1 MINESN
7 HIFSIMNPFDEQEIL
22 IIRQLVRDPRQSDTA
37 IAETTGVSVRTVNR
51 KRQRLEED
59 GVVSYHTQVD
69 LSSDGNGQFQTRHLY
84 TIQFRVGI
92 TLRQLLDEIRQE
104 SNVRTIFT
112 ELIFESHIAEI
123 DGKLALIMFIE
134 GQTDREIVETFQE
147 KIIPSLLKN
156 HGQDSIEEIST
167 MRVLSPIRIM
177 RNYLPLVNME
187 AGFIRKDWPD
197 EAIFV
202 GQTA

>member
-1 MINESN
+1 MT
-7 HIFSIMNPFDEQEIL
+7 PFDEQEVL

-37 IAETTGVSVRTVNR
+37 ISETTGVNVRTVNR
-51 KRQRLEED
+51 KRQRLEEA
-59 GVVSYHTQVD
+59 GTISYHTQID
-69 LSSDGNGQFQTRHLY
+69 LSENGNGQFQARHLY
-84 TIQFRVGI
+84 TVRFRVGI
-92 TLRQLLDEIRQE
+92 TLRQILDDIRQE
-104 SNVRTIFT
+104 PNVRTIFT

-123 DGKLALIMFIE
+123 DGKLALLMVIE

-156 HGQDSIEEIST
+156 HGPDSIEQIST
-167 MRVLSPIRIM
+167 MRLLAPIRIM

-202 GQTA
+202 GQQA

>member
-1 MINESN
+1 MS
-7 HIFSIMNPFDEQEIL
+7 PFDEQEVL

-37 IAETTGVSVRTVNR
+37 IAETTGVNVRTVNR
-51 KRQRLEED
+51 KRQRLEEA
-59 GVVSYHTQVD
+59 GTISYHTQID
-69 LSSDGNGQFQTRHLY
+69 LSEHGNGQFQSRHLY
-84 TIQFRVGI
+84 TVQFRVGI
-92 TLRQLLDEIRQE
+92 TLRQLLDDIRQE
-104 SNVRTIFT
+104 PNVRTIFT

-123 DGKLALIMFIE
+123 DGKLALLMVIE

-156 HGQDSIEEIST
+156 HGHDSIEQIST
-167 MRVLSPIRIM
+167 MRLLAPIRIM

-202 GQTA
+202 GQQV

>member
-1 MINESN
+1 MS
-7 HIFSIMNPFDEQEIL
+7 PFDEQEIL
-22 IIRQLVRDPRQSDTA
+22 IVRQLVRDPRQSDTA
-37 IAETTGVSVRTVNR
+37 IAEATGVSARTVNR
-51 KRQRLEED
+51 KRQRLEDE
-59 GVVSYHTQVD
+59 GVISYHTQVD
-69 LSSDGNGQFQTRHLY
+69 LSGQGTGQFQARHVY
-84 TIQFRVGI
+84 TIQFRVGV

-104 SNVRTIFT
+104 PNVHTIFT

-123 DGKLALIMFIE
+123 DGKLALLMFID
-134 GQTDREIVETFQE
+134 GYSDREIVETFQE

-156 HGQDSIEEIST
+156 HGKDSIEEIST
-167 MRVLSPIRIM
+167 MRVLSPIRVM

-202 GQTA
+202 GQKTEQNSNSQ

>member
-1 MINESN
+1 MK
-7 HIFSIMNPFDEQEIL
+7 PFDEQETL

-37 IAETTGVSVRTVNR
+37 ISETTGVSSRTVNR
-51 KRQRLEED
+51 KRQKLEED
-59 GVVSYHTQVD
+59 GIISYHTQVN
-69 LSSDGNGQFQTRHLY
+69 LSGDGNGQFQTRHLY

-104 SNVRTIFT
+104 PNVRTIFT

-123 DGKLALIMFIE
+123 DGKLALLMFID

-156 HGQDSIEEIST
+156 HGEDSIEEIST

-187 AGFIRKDWPD
+187 AGFVRKDWPD

>member
-1 MINESN
+1 MTT
-7 HIFSIMNPFDEQEIL
+7 FDEQEIL

-37 IAETTGVSVRTVNR
+37 IAESTGVSTRTVNR
-51 KRQRLEED
+51 KRQRLED
-59 GVVSYHTQVD
+59 AGIISYHTQVD
-69 LSSDGNGQFQTRHLY
+69 LSGSGTGQFQARHLY
-84 TIQFRVGI
+84 TIQFRVGV
-92 TLRQLLDEIRQE
+92 TLKQLLDEIRQE
-104 SNVRTIFT
+104 PNVRTVFT

-123 DGKLALIMFIE
+123 DGKLALLMLIE
-134 GQTDREIVETFQE
+134 GESDREIVETFQE

-156 HGQDSIEEIST
+156 HGKDSIEEIST
-167 MRVLSPIRIM
+167 TRVLSPIRVM

-202 GQTA
+202 GKQA

>member
-1 MINESN
+1 MT
-7 HIFSIMNPFDEQEIL
+7 PFDKQEVL

-37 IAETTGVSVRTVNR
+37 IAETTGVNVRSVNR
-51 KRQRLEED
+51 KRQRLEEA
-59 GVVSYHTQVD
+59 GTISYHTQID
-69 LSSDGNGQFQTRHLY
+69 LSEHGNGQFQSRHLY
-84 TIQFRVGI
+84 TVQFRVGI
-92 TLRQLLDEIRQE
+92 TLRQLLDDIRQE
-104 SNVRTIFT
+104 PNVRTIFT

-123 DGKLALIMFIE
+123 DGKLALLMVIE

-156 HGQDSIEEIST
+156 HGQDSIEQIST
-167 MRVLSPIRIM
+167 MRLLAPIRIM

-202 GQTA
+202 GQQA